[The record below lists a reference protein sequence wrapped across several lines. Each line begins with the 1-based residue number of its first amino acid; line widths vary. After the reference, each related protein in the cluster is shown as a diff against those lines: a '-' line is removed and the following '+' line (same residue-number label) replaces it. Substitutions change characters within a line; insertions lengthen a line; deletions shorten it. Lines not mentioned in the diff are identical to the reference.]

1 MTDLLRT
8 WAGVVLISFSAVY
21 VRLAD
26 VEATRS
32 AFLRVAYALPVF
44 AVLVVWRRRRST
56 APRRAGAPAPSGW
69 VPLAVVAGAF
79 LALDLVSWHTSIGL
93 IGAGLATVL
102 ANLQVVIVG
111 VLGVVLFRERPR
123 GTFWLALPIVLIG
136 VWLLGATG
144 EPVEAGGS
152 VVAGVGFGVLTA
164 LAYSVFLVVLRQ
176 ARLGGADTLSS
187 MASATFGATVVAFAF
202 AAAVGVAAPPTS
214 LEANAWL
221 VALALGS
228 QVAGWLL
235 LTSSIDRLPA
245 ALTSVAL
252 LLQPVLAMLWG
263 AALLAEPIGVPQVAG
278 AATVLAGVAVA
289 HRAARVATH
298 HETEEPVGVP

>member
-1 MTDLLRT
+1 MSDLLRT

-44 AVLVVWRRRRST
+44 ALLVVWRRRRSET
-56 APRRAGAPAPSGW
+56 PTTDGYW
-69 VPLAVVAGAF
+69 VPVAAVAGAF

-102 ANLQVVIVG
+102 ANLQVVVVG
-111 VLGVVLFRERPR
+111 IIGVVLFRERPR
-123 GTFWLALPIVLIG
+123 GTFWLALPIVLVG

-144 EPVEAGGS
+144 EPVESGGS
-152 VVAGVGFGVLTA
+152 VLAGVGFGVLTA

-176 ARLGGADTLSS
+176 ARLGGADVLPS
-187 MASATFGATVVAFAF
+187 MASATLGATVVAFAF
-202 AAAVGVAAPPTS
+202 AAAQGVAAPPAS
-214 LEANAWL
+214 LEANVWL

-263 AALLAEPIGVPQVAG
+263 ALLLSEPIGPPQVAG
-278 AATVLAGVAVA
+278 AAIVLAGVAVA
-289 HRAARVATH
+289 HRAARVAVH
-298 HETEEPVGVP
+298 HEAEEPVGVP